1 MKIIAEE
8 IKNEFDI
15 GENYNTQ
22 EEEPEIPDEIMN
34 PDKSHP
40 TNDEIPVPKE
50 EVPKQPYR
58 PKEKIDGAF
67 PASRNMID
75 NMEEDIEE
83 NNPKG
88 YPGKKKGKKGKNK
101 NYSHY

>member
-1 MKIIAEE
+1 M
-8 IKNEFDI
+8 
-15 GENYNTQ
+15 
-22 EEEPEIPDEIMN
+22 
-34 PDKSHP
+34 
-40 TNDEIPVPKE
+40 
-50 EVPKQPYR
+50 
-58 PKEKIDGAF
+58 
-67 PASRNMID
+67 D